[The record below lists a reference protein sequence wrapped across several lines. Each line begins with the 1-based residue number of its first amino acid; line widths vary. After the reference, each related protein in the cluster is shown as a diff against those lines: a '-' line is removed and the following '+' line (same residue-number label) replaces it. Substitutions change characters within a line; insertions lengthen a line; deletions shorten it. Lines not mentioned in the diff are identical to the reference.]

1 MQCPV
6 GSPADLR
13 ADLQTISENPF
24 GQDTVYWNAMCNIL
38 PVYECKPPN
47 GGTLSAS
54 QLEACIQGLL
64 NTNQVQGPFL
74 CRDWCDPSP
83 YNTDNQMMEDEIWG
97 CVCLVGVGVGSGSGA
112 PPYVP
117 EFATIGHHHRRSL
130 AASTSDAAGPYSVGT
145 YSNVTLAMRT
155 VTMVDRYV
163 SGLYANPA
171 LPSGSGGVTACVR
184 EAHCDAPDAACR
196 RPDGSAVPCEACPLR
211 LSQPNFTG
219 YACASAQCTCV
230 SPPPA
235 PEYEAELP
243 PPVWQG
249 YSRCAVV
256 GRAYG
261 NRTDLSALE
270 YVSLRECTTLYR
282 VGQFLAIATGAP
294 MDPSV
299 AYDVREALRVMVT
312 VVAGGVLE
320 RVFAGSPPEALEA
333 ALREA
338 GLEPALYFGL
348 RAPMG
353 ASFERVA
360 MEFPRA
366 AQLASTASDAGVKLA
381 LAVNKAPKRD
391 DLFAAA
397 SLVADGVRTVART
410 AAAAAAATM
419 AESEQPPASSRIGA
433 DITDSAQN
441 ARDGTP
447 PSLVWT
453 SRRLRAMAP
462 NSLVEALETA
472 DQVRR
477 DGTRK
482 LLTLPDTTCWVLSE
496 ARSVAVGVV
505 ANIKNQY
512 VYNAARAVCVFLG
525 RTNCPQR
532 YEDYY
537 KSSTP
542 IPPPP
547 PRPPPY
553 RAPPPKPPAAPPAVV
568 PAYPNLKTL
577 HGQILGG
584 VGGLA
589 GVDLSGAL
597 NKWIQEFLTFSP
609 ANPAVV
615 QQSLTEVTRV
625 LQCDYSVSPFCLKRK
640 MSLVEGVLRLGLG
653 VIVVNLGLKFLGLDL
668 TLLANVFMSVF
679 FLPVLFKIVYDIPFG
694 CTMLPPFIFPVCMLD
709 DVLPIVNLM
718 FDRHIPWPAALL
730 VNGVR
735 TTVTI
740 PNAFGAAK
748 TATTLTKDQIV
759 DCVAKTQL
767 YDGARYILWALEAYL
782 PMWRRKVPLITT
794 LLSTQSSMY
803 NLITMYQ
810 GIPHSTLN
818 DPVYKACAATMFP
831 VLFPT
836 LALLVLFLVFGIGI
850 IHVVLVMLKH
860 LLRAAASG
868 VEALTSYFESAKDEL
883 EEDDEEEDDDGD
895 EK

>member
-1 MQCPV
+1 M
-6 GSPADLR
+6 
-13 ADLQTISENPF
+13 
-24 GQDTVYWNAMCNIL
+24 
-38 PVYECKPPN
+38 
-47 GGTLSAS
+47 
-54 QLEACIQGLL
+54 LE
-64 NTNQVQGPFL
+64 
-74 CRDWCDPSP
+74 DS
-83 YNTDNQMMEDEIWG
+83 IWG

-184 EAHCDAPDAACR
+184 ESHCDATDAACR
-196 RPDGSAVPCEACPLR
+196 RPDGTMVPCEACPLR

-219 YACASAQCTCV
+219 YTCASAQCTCI

-235 PEYEAELP
+235 PEYEADLP
-243 PPVWQG
+243 LPVWQG

-270 YVSLRECTTLYR
+270 YVSLRDCTTLYR
-282 VGQFLAIATGAP
+282 VGQFLAIVTGAP
-294 MDPSV
+294 LDPSV
-299 AYDVREALRVMVT
+299 AYDVRETLRVFIT

-320 RVFAGSPPEALEA
+320 RVYAGSPTEVLEA

-366 AQLASTASDAGVKLA
+366 AQLASTTTDAGVKLA

-397 SLVADGVRTVART
+397 SMMADGVRTVART
-410 AAAAAAATM
+410 AAAAAAASM
-419 AESEQPPASSRIGA
+419 AQSEKTTASSGTGA
-433 DITDSAQN
+433 NTTDSAW
-441 ARDGTP
+441 DGTP
-447 PSLVWT
+447 SSSAWT

-462 NSLVEALETA
+462 KSVVEVLETA

-477 DGTRK
+477 EGTRK

-512 VYNAARAVCVFLG
+512 VYNGARAVCVFME
-525 RTNCPQR
+525 RPNCPQR

-537 KSSTP
+537 KASTP
-542 IPPPP
+542 VPPPP

-553 RAPPPKPPAAPPAVV
+553 RAPPPKPPAAAPAVV

-589 GVDLSGAL
+589 GIDLSGSL
-597 NKWIQEFLTFSP
+597 NKWVQEILLFSP

-625 LQCDYSVSPFCLKRK
+625 LQCDYNSSPFCLKRK
-640 MSLVEGVLRLGLG
+640 MSLIEGVLRLGLG
-653 VIVVNLGLKFLGLDL
+653 VVIVNLGLKFLGLDL

-679 FLPVLFKIVYDIPFG
+679 FVPVLFKIVYDIPFG
-694 CTMLPPFIFPVCMLD
+694 CTLLPPFIFPVCLLD
-709 DVLPIVNLM
+709 DVLPIFNGL
-718 FDRHIPWPAALL
+718 FARHIPWPAALL
-730 VNGVR
+730 VNGAR

-740 PNAFGAAK
+740 PNAFGASQ

-782 PMWRRKVPLITT
+782 PMWRRKVPLVTT

-810 GIPHSTLN
+810 EVPHATLN

-836 LALLVLFLVFGIGI
+836 LALLFLLFVFGIGI
-850 IHVVLVMLKH
+850 IHIVLVMLKH
-860 LLRAAASG
+860 LFRAASSG
-868 VEALTSYFESAKDEL
+868 VEALTSYFDTAKDEL
-883 EEDDEEEDDDGD
+883 QEDDEDDDDGD

>member
-1 MQCPV
+1 MLQDPV
-6 GSPADLR
+6 
-13 ADLQTISENPF
+13 
-24 GQDTVYWNAMCNIL
+24 
-38 PVYECKPPN
+38 
-47 GGTLSAS
+47 
-54 QLEACIQGLL
+54 
-64 NTNQVQGPFL
+64 
-74 CRDWCDPSP
+74 
-83 YNTDNQMMEDEIWG
+83 WG

-163 SGLYANPA
+163 SGTYANPA

-196 RPDGSAVPCEACPLR
+196 RPDGTMVPCEACPLR

-219 YACASAQCTCV
+219 YTCASAQCTCI

-270 YVSLRECTTLYR
+270 YVSLRECTSLYR
-282 VGQFLAIATGAP
+282 VGQFLAIVTGAP
-294 MDPSV
+294 LDPSV
-299 AYDVREALRVMVT
+299 AYDVRETLRVFIT

-320 RVFAGSPPEALEA
+320 RVYAGSPTEVLEA

-366 AQLASTASDAGVKLA
+366 AQLASTTTDAGVKLA

-397 SLVADGVRTVART
+397 IMMADGVRTVART
-410 AAAAAAATM
+410 AAAVAASTM
-419 AESEQPPASSRIGA
+419 AESEKTATSSRNG
-433 DITDSAQN
+433 DNTTDSAW
-441 ARDGTP
+441 DGTP
-447 PSLVWT
+447 SSLAWT

-462 NSLVEALETA
+462 KSVVEVLETA

-477 DGTRK
+477 EGTRK
-482 LLTLPDTTCWVLSE
+482 LLLLPDTTCWVLSE

-512 VYNAARAVCVFLG
+512 VYNGARAVCVFME
-525 RTNCPQR
+525 RPNCPQR

-537 KSSTP
+537 KASTP

-577 HGQILGG
+577 HGEILGG

-589 GVDLSGAL
+589 GIDLSGSL
-597 NKWIQEFLTFSP
+597 NKWVQEILLFSP

-625 LQCDYSVSPFCLKRK
+625 LQCDYNSSPFCLKRN
-640 MSLVEGVLRLGLG
+640 MSLIEGFLRLGLG
-653 VIVVNLGLKFLGLDL
+653 VVVVNLGLKFLGLDL

-679 FLPVLFKIVYDIPFG
+679 FVPVLFKLVYDIPFG
-694 CTMLPPFIFPVCMLD
+694 CTMLPPFIFPVCLLD
-709 DVLPIVNLM
+709 DVLPIFNSL
-718 FDRHIPWPAALL
+718 FARHIPWPAALL
-730 VNGVR
+730 VNGER
-735 TTVTI
+735 TTVII
-740 PNAFGAAK
+740 PNAFGASQ

-767 YDGARYILWALEAYL
+767 YDGARYILWALEANL
-782 PMWRRKVPLITT
+782 PMWRRKVPLVTT

-810 GIPHSTLN
+810 EVPHSTLN

-850 IHVVLVMLKH
+850 IHIVLVMIKH
-860 LLRAAASG
+860 LFRAAASG
-868 VEALTSYFESAKDEL
+868 VEALTSYFDTAKDEL
-883 EEDDEEEDDDGD
+883 QEDDEDDDDGD